1 MSDGLVDDTFEL
13 SADEAI
19 AVAETA
25 VAFADAVPA
34 ERAGPYLMLAASAAD
49 GELIG
54 DQLTA
59 LEQVC
64 VLALETGKARQI
76 GSAETERLLMAV
88 YRRTAGGKAI
98 QSETSDVN
106 KVLSQFVG
114 RTLQSARITCRM
126 PGRYH
131 LDLTVD
137 GFDVTIA
144 IAPEGLEVRSLQTG

>member
-1 MSDGLVDDTFEL
+1 VSEPATDSAFGLSE
-13 SADEAI
+13 DEAV

-25 VAFADAVPA
+25 AAFAVAVPEGRDA
-34 ERAGPYLMLAASAAD
+34 PYRLLAATATAGEVPAD
-49 GELIG
+49 
-54 DQLTA
+54 QMAT
-59 LEQVC
+59 LEQIC
-64 VLALETGKARQI
+64 VLALETGKARQL

-88 YRRTAGGKAI
+88 YRRTPGGTAI

-114 RTLQSARITCRM
+114 RTLQSARLTCRM

>member
-1 MSDGLVDDTFEL
+1 MSEPVAAEVFGLSD
-13 SADEAI
+13 DEAVAVGETAEAF
-19 AVAETA
+19 AVAVPEGR
-25 VAFADAVPA
+25 DA
-34 ERAGPYLMLAASAAD
+34 PYRLLAASATA
-49 GELIG
+49 GEVTA
-54 DQLTA
+54 DQLPT

-88 YRRTAGGKAI
+88 YRRTPGGKAL
-98 QSETSDVN
+98 QSETTDVN

-114 RTLQSARITCRM
+114 RTLQSARLTCRM

>member
-1 MSDGLVDDTFEL
+1 MLVDETFAL

-19 AVAETA
+19 ALAETA
-25 VAFADAVPA
+25 VAFADAVPP
-34 ERAGPYLMLAASAAD
+34 ERSGPYLMLASSAAD
-49 GELIG
+49 GELTD
-54 DQLTA
+54 DQMTA

-76 GSAETERLLMAV
+76 GSAETERLLMAI
-88 YRRTAGGKAI
+88 YRRTPGGKTL

-106 KVLSQFVG
+106 KVLAQFAG
-114 RTLQSARITCRM
+114 RILQSARLSCRM

-137 GFDVTIA
+137 GFDVQIA

>member
-1 MSDGLVDDTFEL
+1 MSDVLVDEAFAL
-13 SADEAI
+13 SGDEAI

-25 VAFADAVPA
+25 VAFAEAVPS
-34 ERAGPYLMLAASAAD
+34 ERSGPYLMLAASAAD
-49 GELIG
+49 SELSSE
-54 DQLTA
+54 QLPV

-64 VLALETGKARQI
+64 VLALETGKARRI

-88 YRRTAGGKAI
+88 YRRTPGGKAI
-98 QSETSDVN
+98 QSETGDVN

-114 RTLQSARITCRM
+114 RTLQSARLTCRM

>member
-1 MSDGLVDDTFEL
+1 VSGALVDETFVL
-13 SADEAI
+13 SPEEAV
-19 AVAETA
+19 ALAETA

-34 ERAGPYLMLAASAAD
+34 ERSGPYLMLASSAAD
-49 GELIG
+49 GELTD

-64 VLALETGKARQI
+64 VLALETGKARQL

-88 YRRTAGGKAI
+88 YRRTPGGKAI

-114 RTLQSARITCRM
+114 RTLQSARLTCRM